1 MNELKINGTQ
11 KFMEIDIPI
20 IEGGFGE
27 NCRVTFDK
35 TIADIHNV
43 TPSEIRKSINRLL
56 KKGRLIENIDYIQLV
71 NSLPVE
77 VINNLLLNIGVRKQ
91 DISKAKE
98 IFVMSERGYS
108 KIIKAMDDDTSWD
121 VMDKFIDEYFTM
133 REVINSDESKK
144 ANLLLLIYKGGQEG
158 VLASK
163 ELSNMEVKEA
173 TAPLLQKI
181 EEDKPYTDFAKHVT
195 ESSDSVDVGEFSKIV
210 KNENIDIG
218 RNRLF
223 SWLREQKYLMS
234 NNTPYQKYINNGY
247 FDVIETHK
255 DTAYGPKIF
264 SKTLIKGKGQVA
276 LVEELRKEYGEKNL
290 PHAS

>member
-1 MNELKINGTQ
+1 MNELKTNGTQ
-11 KFMEIDIPI
+11 KFMGIDIPI
-20 IEGGFGE
+20 IEGGFGKNSKLVSAKSVAE
-27 NCRVTFDK
+27 
-35 TIADIHNV
+35 IHDMRISDVNA
-43 TPSEIRKSINRLL
+43 SIR
-56 KKGRLIENIDYIQLV
+56 RLIDKHRLKEYVDYF
-71 NSLPVE
+71 
-77 VINNLLLNIGVRKQ
+77 NLLSETVSLRELAVSLGMCSSNRTK
-91 DISKAKE
+91 DA
-98 IFVMSERGYS
+98 FVLSERGYS
-108 KIIKAMDDDTSWD
+108 KLVKSMDDDKSWD
-121 VMDKFIDEYFTM
+121 VMDKFIDEYFSM
-133 REVINSDESKK
+133 RKVINSDENKK

-173 TAPLLQKI
+173 TAPLLEKI
-181 EEDKPYTDFAKHVT
+181 ENDKPYTEFAKHVT

-223 SWLREQKYLMS
+223 SWLRERKYLMS

-276 LVEELRKEYGEKNL
+276 LVEELRKEYGVKNL
-290 PHAS
+290 PNAS